1 MKVIPKLQRGGSF
14 DPYFTIYNP
23 VPNDPNMGP
32 PQNNR
37 GGHSRR
43 VSEEDSEKGML
54 TEKDFFGMLKEI
66 DGLPNEMMSI
76 VKDLT
81 NTFRLKSLT
90 GIGTDNL
97 STMYLMNLY
106 HVKVASQNKQKYD
119 TAMQNAQNNGALA
132 EPAISMDGKLVAQ
145 DKNGEITTV
154 SLDDYLKNSDDYSIM
169 SVTNLA
175 HQRAY
180 DPKLAGNQSAIDI
193 INNSM
198 GFESFQK
205 LLSQAKQSLGTS
217 EVTRNGYFTN
227 EGEASKGLKLLQTLS
242 QNDQVQALGSV
253 TAQGLYEYKI
263 IDKNQ
268 LNQLNALTSYIV
280 ATLPDRAKTW
290 AAFKMGTSDKN
301 KATKDLVFQYL
312 LSGTNNTNSFDIN
325 YKGSMDKVEGRTKGS
340 TSKEEEPK
348 MTYLTAVQN
357 GYGNRRTTRTLNPG
371 TQGSFSVNGTAYGAF
386 LGQDQKTVSDLTLQD
401 LLDKTGLGGISNPR
415 SITFG
420 EDLINPNLLSKIAV
434 ENTGGF
440 QAILPCIREGD
451 TVRPDFD
458 LIRSFDDVV
467 QEVSR
472 ELGDAST
479 YEERQ
484 SLLEK
489 KIANK
494 PELQDLLNMS
504 GKLDPNKVAPF
515 FIVDGLASDQ
525 NFSFEEKSPMI
536 HFTDDQN
543 DIDYF
548 KTVTQPEKFDDDDSW
563 WGDHLLGTFDKV
575 YKGSIYIP
583 IQSNN
588 RLAALLFSK
597 QQVKDSTARAIE
609 QEYQKAQLPSMR
621 SADTNYL
628 FQ

>member
-1 MKVIPKLQRGGSF
+1 MKVVPKLQRGGSF

-23 VPNDPNMGP
+23 IQDDPHMWS

-37 GGHSRR
+37 GGRSRGTTQ
-43 VSEEDSEKGML
+43 EDLEKGML

-81 NTFRLKSLT
+81 NTFRLKNLT

-119 TAMQNAQNNGALA
+119 TAMQNAWNNGALA

-180 DPKLAGNQSAIDI
+180 DPRFAGNQSAIDI

-198 GFESFQK
+198 GFEAFQK

-263 IDKNQ
+263 IDKSQ

-312 LSGTNNTNSFDIN
+312 LSGTNDTHSFDIN
-325 YKGSMDKVEGRTKGS
+325 YKGSMNKVEGGTKES

-357 GYGNRRTTRTLNPG
+357 GYGNRMATRTLNPG

-386 LGQDQKTVSDLTLQD
+386 LDQDQKTVSDLTLQD

-420 EDLINPNLLSKIAV
+420 EELINPNLLSKVAI

-467 QEVSR
+467 QEVNR
-472 ELGDAST
+472 ELGDNST

-504 GKLDPNKVAPF
+504 GKLDLNKVAPF
-515 FIVDGLASDQ
+515 FIVDGLVSDQ
-525 NFSFEEKSPMI
+525 NFELGEKSPMVS
-536 HFTDDQN
+536 FTDDQN
-543 DIDYF
+543 DVDYF
-548 KTVTQPEKFDDDDSW
+548 KAVTNPEKFDDDDSW

-575 YKGSIYIP
+575 YRGSIYIP

-597 QQVKDSTARAIE
+597 QQVKDSTARALE